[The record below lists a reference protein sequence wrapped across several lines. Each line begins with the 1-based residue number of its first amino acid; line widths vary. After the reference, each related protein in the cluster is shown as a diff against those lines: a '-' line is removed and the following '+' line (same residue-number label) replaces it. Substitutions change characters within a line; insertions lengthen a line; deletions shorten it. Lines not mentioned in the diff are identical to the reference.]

1 MNIGS
6 VLRECKRRKS
16 RQQYPYFFPC
26 SRASSVNS
34 VVGLDSIVLHAHG
47 LILRLLLCT
56 MPHNRMTHKQPARVA
71 LVHDW
76 LTGMR
81 GGEKVLEV
89 LCELFPEATLF
100 TLIHNRGSVSP
111 SIERMRIRTSFLQ
124 SAPMRKERYRNYLPL
139 FPLAIESF
147 DFRGYDMILSTSHA
161 VAKGA
166 KPAPGALHICYC
178 HTPMRYVW
186 DMYDEYFGPGR
197 AGLLTRLGMKA
208 LAPRLRAWDVRT
220 SSRVHYFLANS
231 ENVARRIMRTYRR
244 KADVLHAPVD
254 TSTFTLSKKKGDF
267 YLIVSALVPYKRVDL
282 AVEVFSRTGKRL
294 AIVGK
299 GPDLE
304 KLKARAGK
312 TIEFL
317 GWQSDDQLARLYGAS
332 RAIVFPGVED
342 FGIVPLEAMACGKPV
357 IAFKAGGALETVI
370 DGVTGSFFDTQT
382 PEALENA
389 VLLSEGTRFS
399 PAGIR
404 RHAMRFD
411 RARFK
416 KKIRDYIS
424 AKQKL
429 HLS

>member
-1 MNIGS
+1 MFYALTIGR
-6 VLRECKRRKS
+6 V
-16 RQQYPYFFPC
+16 
-26 SRASSVNS
+26 SSEAYIS
-34 VVGLDSIVLHAHG
+34 
-47 LILRLLLCT
+47 LILHLLLCT
-56 MPHNRMTHKQPARVA
+56 MLHNRMTRKLPARVA

-89 LCELFPEATLF
+89 LCELFPDATLF

-111 SIERMRIRTSFLQ
+111 AIERMRIQTSFLQ
-124 SAPMRKERYRNYLPL
+124 SAPFRKERYRNYLPL

-147 DFRGYDMILSTSHA
+147 DFSGYDMILSTSHA

-166 KPAPGALHICYC
+166 KPPPGALHICYC

-186 DMYDEYFGPGR
+186 EMYDEYFGSGR
-197 AGLLTRLGMKA
+197 AGLLTRLGMKL

-220 SSRVHYFLANS
+220 SSRVHFFLANS
-231 ENVARRIMRTYRR
+231 ENVAQRIRRIYKRE
-244 KADVLHAPVD
+244 ADVLHAPVD
-254 TSTFTLSKKKGDF
+254 TSLFSLSRKSDDF
-267 YLIVSALVPYKRVDL
+267 FLVVSALVPYKRVDL
-282 AVEVFSRTGKRL
+282 AIEAFNRMGKRL
-294 AIVGK
+294 VIVGK
-299 GPDLE
+299 GPELA
-304 KLKARAGK
+304 KLKTDAGS

-317 GWQSDDQLARLYGAS
+317 GWQSDDQLARLYRTC

-370 DGVTGSFFDTQT
+370 EGTTGIFFHTQT
-382 PEALENA
+382 PENLEEA
-389 VLLSEGTRFS
+389 VHRCEATRFN
-399 PAGIR
+399 PPDIR
-404 RHAMRFD
+404 RHATKFG

-424 AKQKL
+424 AKQKVR
-429 HLS
+429 LS